1 MKSIRFL
8 FHFSLHPDKQLKDP
22 GEFLQ
27 LISKSTALHEDFNP
41 DVWEGLMEFSIRGP
55 SAMKDLTVKANKSLN
70 IVRDMILDRCPNL
83 VYLEAFGDPIQA
95 KTGAKPV
102 PFGFVKRDQVRGSIP
117 ISAFS
122 NLQSINLKPRKG
134 SAQVYASNALWV
146 LLFMPQ
152 LKSAKLS
159 IQVTKLDVKLIEGY
173 ELDFLRGKSQVED
186 CDINLYEGPGISVE
200 GFSEVIEGIVS
211 VFHLLKSFKIQVSN
225 NMHSVAALQ
234 SLNSLHQNKN
244 LEYLQLMKFMIGQ
257 AAEEDL
263 FAPPLAKLLSLLPSL
278 KTLSSDFGLMIT
290 FVNLSLPP
298 NIKRFDFAYN
308 VMEDQDGEGEC
319 PNVES
324 PGMTEISELKNHSL
338 EEIGTYRFPV
348 DSNIQRKKLSPE
360 ALERWKVIR
369 EEFFNYCKKEKLEII
384 YLDEEA

>member
-134 SAQVYASNALWV
+134 SAQVYASNA
-146 LLFMPQ
+146 F
-152 LKSAKLS
+152 
-159 IQVTKLDVKLIEGY
+159 GY
-173 ELDFLRGKSQVED
+173 CYS
-186 CDINLYEGPGISVE
+186 C
-200 GFSEVIEGIVS
+200 
-211 VFHLLKSFKIQVSN
+211 
-225 NMHSVAALQ
+225 
-234 SLNSLHQNKN
+234 LN
-244 LEYLQLMKFMIGQ
+244 
-257 AAEEDL
+257 
-263 FAPPLAKLLSLLPSL
+263 
-278 KTLSSDFGLMIT
+278 
-290 FVNLSLPP
+290 
-298 NIKRFDFAYN
+298 
-308 VMEDQDGEGEC
+308 
-319 PNVES
+319 
-324 PGMTEISELKNHSL
+324 
-338 EEIGTYRFPV
+338 
-348 DSNIQRKKLSPE
+348 
-360 ALERWKVIR
+360 
-369 EEFFNYCKKEKLEII
+369 
-384 YLDEEA
+384 